1 MCACT
6 EHILHRHN
14 SIYIDVEWIIYVR
27 LRKFSTTKEH
37 TVSQLYPC
45 LFYRTD
51 ERFFDFCT
59 YSYQLLS
66 YYKYKK
72 IFSPWEFLCTYFVAS
87 PDIHKKSKMNEHLKF
102 LRATNE
108 FPISIFNS
116 LIHRTDYLMN
126 WNSSLLNCIPSDKI
140 WYLIIACES
149 KIQPFFKD
157 REKGSERSINYYYY
171 FARRTS
177 QLERRA
183 IEKKKIGGIFKDIT
197 LNLNFSLKKKM
208 EKKKKSQ
215 EDLLYARKVGSSWKE

>member
-1 MCACT
+1 MVCIFNYVLIQYTLMLSELDMYVYENFQAQKSIVCLSCT
-6 EHILHRHN
+6 HAFLIVQMKDFSIFALTVINSSTLKNTKKYSTLGNSYAHTLLHPLI
-14 SIYIDVEWIIYVR
+14 SI
-27 LRKFSTTKEH
+27 
-37 TVSQLYPC
+37 
-45 LFYRTD
+45 
-51 ERFFDFCT
+51 
-59 YSYQLLS
+59 
-66 YYKYKK
+66 
-72 IFSPWEFLCTYFVAS
+72 
-87 PDIHKKSKMNEHLKF
+87 KKSKMNEHLKF
-102 LRATNE
+102 LRAANE

-183 IEKKKIGGIFKDIT
+183 IEKKKKIGGIFKDIT
-197 LNLNFSLKKKM
+197 LNLNFTRKKN
-208 EKKKKSQ
+208 EKKKSQ
-215 EDLLYARKVGSSWKE
+215 EDLLYVRKVGSSWKE